1 MVLASYPV
9 TATGASFAGRS
20 FSSSREAIETTLRL
34 VASQLGA
41 RTAYVARITRGE
53 DRFEVL
59 AVHEEPGG
67 LGIPEGLIAPLGE
80 AWCRSVAESGQPCLV
95 ADARAGASP
104 LAGALQ
110 RRFDAGSY
118 VGAPIL
124 RGDGSLFGTLAA
136 LDPEPRRRDGR
147 DVDLLAVLARSLAA
161 SVERDHLMDGRR
173 QVQRRILSKFTPA
186 SRGRRVAPIVE
197 DVPSVLEAISEGL
210 GWEAGS
216 LWQSLGWEWGA
227 LWGVDRRASL
237 LRCVETW
244 HAPRLDAGELDA
256 LSQTSTFG
264 PGVGLPGLAWA
275 TGQPAWLG
283 DLAVDARTRRGP
295 AAARAGLHGAFALPI
310 KSGDEVLAVV
320 EFLGPAAREPDGEL
334 LNVMS
339 AVGTQISQLIER
351 RRAEDAA
358 RESELRRGAILE
370 AALDC
375 IVVADHEGRVTEFN
389 PAAERTFGLHR
400 ASALGRALVEVIFPP
415 VVREAHRRS
424 LATYLKTGRGLLNRR
439 VETRAMRA
447 DGTEFPAEI
456 AITPLQLQEA
466 LIFTLYLRDIT
477 DRKRAEGQLRATLA
491 ELDVQFRKAERAR
504 GETLAVLDA
513 ASEVMILIS
522 PDRRLLNVN
531 QRFADLLGL
540 AREEV
545 LGQRLDEHRDRLEQ
559 VLADPVAFELL
570 VARSVADTHRRFVET
585 IVQRSPERRE
595 LELTSSPVHTADG
608 EHLGRLFVLRDVTR
622 QREVARM
629 KDEFV
634 SLVSHELRTP
644 LTSIKGYVDLLIDGE
659 LGELGEEQRAFLAVV
674 KKNADRLVGLINDL
688 LDISRIE
695 SGKLALER
703 EPLELRPLV
712 EGVALGLRPQ
722 VEGKQ
727 QQLTIGLPLDLPPVL
742 GDPDRVVQIL
752 TNLLSNAHKYTP
764 ADGQIAISAR
774 PEGTQVRV
782 SVRDTGC
789 GLTPEEQSQLF
800 NRFFRA
806 RNHAT
811 QEVGGTGLGLAI
823 TRSLVEM
830 HGGQIGVVSAPGEGS
845 TFSFTLPAV
854 EGAG

>member
-1 MVLASYPV
+1 MVLAGYREPLAES
-9 TATGASFAGRS
+9 AFGGRS

-34 VASQLGA
+34 VTSQLGL

-53 DRFEVL
+53 GRFEVL
-59 AVHEEPGG
+59 AVHEEAGG
-67 LGIPEGLIAPLGE
+67 LGVAEGLIAPLGE
-80 AWCRSVAESGQPCLV
+80 AWCRSVAETDRPCLV
-95 ADARAGASP
+95 RDAEADAD
-104 LAGALQ
+104 LIDGALQ
-110 RRFDAGSY
+110 RRFGAGCY

-124 RGDGSLFGTLAA
+124 RGDGSLFGTLAG
-136 LDPEPRRRDGR
+136 LDAEPRPLSTR
-147 DVDLLAVLARSLAA
+147 DVDLMVVLARALAS
-161 SVERDHLMDGRR
+161 SVERDYLLDGRR
-173 QVQRRILSKFTPA
+173 QVQRRIISHLVPA
-186 SRGRRVAPIVE
+186 GRGWRGSPVADE
-197 DVPSVLEAISEGL
+197 VPSVLEAISEGL

-227 LWGVDRRASL
+227 LWGVDRRANL

-244 HAPRLDAGELDA
+244 HAPRLDAGELDT

-264 PGVGLPGLAWA
+264 PDSGLPGLAWT
-275 TGQPAWLG
+275 TGEPAWVG
-283 DLAVDARTRRGP
+283 DLAAAAGPRGP
-295 AAARAGLHGAFALPI
+295 AAARAGLHGAVAIPI
-310 KSGDEVLAVV
+310 RSGDEVLAVV
-320 EFLGPAAREPDGEL
+320 EFLGSAAREPDGEL

-351 RRAEDAA
+351 RRAEEAA
-358 RESELRRGAILE
+358 RESEARKGAILE

-375 IVVADHEGRVTEFN
+375 IVVADHEGRITEFN
-389 PAAERTFGLHR
+389 PAAERTFGLRR
-400 ASALGRALVEVIFPP
+400 ANALGRELVEVIFPP

-424 LATYLKTGRGLLNRR
+424 LATYLKSGRGLLNRR

-456 AITPLQLQEA
+456 AITPLRLQDA
-466 LIFTLYLRDIT
+466 LIFTVYLRDIT
-477 DRKRAEGQLRATLA
+477 DRKRAEGQIRSTLA
-491 ELDVQFRKAERAR
+491 ELDVQFGKAERAR

-522 PDRRLLNVN
+522 PDCRLLNAN
-531 QRFADLLGL
+531 QRFADMFGL
-540 AREEV
+540 ARAEA
-545 LGQRLDEHRDRLEQ
+545 LGHRLDEYRDRLEQ
-559 VLADPVAFELL
+559 VLADPSGFELL
-570 VARSVADTHRRFVET
+570 VARSVADTRQRFVET
-585 IVQRSPERRE
+585 VIQRAPERRE
-595 LELTSSPVHTADG
+595 LELTSSPVHASDG
-608 EHLGRLFVLRDVTR
+608 EYLGRLFVLRDVTR

-659 LGELGEEQRAFLAVV
+659 LGELDEQQCSFLGVV

-695 SGKLALER
+695 SGKIELER
-703 EPLELRPLV
+703 ERLDARQLV
-712 EGVALGLRPQ
+712 EGVALGMRPQ
-722 VEGKQ
+722 IEGKQ
-727 QQLTIGLPLDLPPVL
+727 QQLTIAMPADLPAVL

-764 ADGQIAISAR
+764 AGGRIEISAR
-774 PEGTQVRV
+774 AEQSQLRIA
-782 SVRDTGC
+782 VRDTGV
-789 GLTPEEQSQLF
+789 GLSPEEQAQLF

-806 RNHAT
+806 RNRQT

-830 HGGQIGVVSAPGEGS
+830 HGGQIWVVSALGEGS

-854 EGAG
+854 EAAA